1 MMIFNSFTVA
11 NDNHFGAQ
19 LPNGRRVFFPT
30 NKTFEDI
37 YLGLTCL
44 RRPIHPSDMERS
56 LRISSRRLA

>member
-11 NDNHFGAQ
+11 NDSNFGAQ
-19 LPNGRRVFFPT
+19 WPNGRRVFFST

-44 RRPIHPSDMERS
+44 RRPINPSDMERS
-56 LRISSRRLA
+56 LRMSSRRLA